1 MKSSSGNQG
10 RKLETLQDEVGSG
23 FVNVSLVGPLPSRG
37 AFFAAQKTETQ
48 DPLEA
53 CLLSL
58 PGAEAAHSAWGE
70 AVCTHATLGA
80 AGRCPPW
87 HCRVFTVF
95 PLYGLFRPQG
105 DGKMLKRGKNQLF
118 SSYIFFLIVQP
129 GRMRL
134 SWTQE
139 KKEEASPKKLCPL
152 ASKL

>member
-70 AVCTHATLGA
+70 AVCTHASLGA

-118 SSYIFFLIVQP
+118 SSYIFFF
-129 GRMRL
+129 
-134 SWTQE
+134 
-139 KKEEASPKKLCPL
+139 
-152 ASKL
+152 